1 MKKRKILFATLITT
15 IVVVGGI
22 FAGYPIAFMVAETP
36 EFSIPVHNI
45 EDVTGVQVFHDNMST
60 QLHIGF
66 DFKLDVD
73 SEIFA
78 PVSGKITNVKKHQM
92 TNGYWLVDVF
102 IKINVKWTM
111 FIAFEPW
118 TTEEAVIDDQ
128 LSEITVNIG
137 DRVEVN
143 QSLGF
148 LTPVPGSEF
157 PHIHWT
163 ISYYKFLGAREHVS
177 PYDYLNPEAQSLLWD
192 LCQSFGKLPEDP
204 L

>member
-1 MKKRKILFATLITT
+1 MVA
-15 IVVVGGI
+15 GGI
-22 FAGYPIAFMVAETP
+22 FAGFSIAFRFAETP

-45 EDVTGVQVFHDNMST
+45 EDVTGVQVFHDNRST

-78 PVSGKITNVKKHQM
+78 PISGKITSIKKHM
-92 TNGYWLVDVF
+92 MSNGYWIIDVN

-111 FIAFEPW
+111 FFAFEPW
-118 TTEEAVIDDQ
+118 TTEESVIDDQ
-128 LSEITVNIG
+128 MNEIIVKQG
-137 DRVEVN
+137 DKVEVN

-163 ISYYKFLGAREHVS
+163 ISYYKFFGVREHVS
-177 PYDYLNPEAQSLLWD
+177 PYDYLNTEAQSLLWD
-192 LCQSFGKLPEDP
+192 LCLSFGKLPEDP